1 MSEDLDISAFGAV
14 TAAGGNSRLA
24 RSARAK
30 LQWRDRYG
38 RWIEM
43 GRGVK
48 FKLRFPDGSPRSV
61 IGKFVG
67 AKDAENGQ
75 VYVSKDPNGLPDG
88 YYTVNSKN
96 AQEMVADLS
105 PEDLKSRGIAVGV
118 DAGGNKV
125 GERMSEDIPNAS
137 DVERADAPA
146 GWKKLPETFGGKSVI
161 ETDDQEFR
169 IHFGGKDNRWIVEDK
184 RGGGGSGTAYN
195 NPGDAFKQ
203 VQNSDE
209 GRVDL
214 SDDNEEKLAQLGRDE
229 LIDSIKLNE
238 RTINNE
244 RASIDAKQRAM
255 NQNEQ
260 IKKDLDAKGFDA
272 YDPEGKDSDEE
283 LAKRKAEPIEGAQD
297 PTDAVTNTPGAID
310 TNTFGVEPE
319 GFLVPTGKKTND
331 ISAEGLAAH
340 IEAEMEHYTEGGKRL
355 VVDTDLGEAEGYN
368 SADTFDNAK
377 AQAGGVGVDHVLD
390 LAAGKVEPVE
400 APKNVDSSG
409 TGDGT
414 DGEVR
419 DPNAVEPQG
428 SDAGATPTDDS
439 GVGGE
444 AEPADKPAAGGD
456 STGDSNSGD
465 SAADSGDK
473 PSSTDDGDAPSD
485 PNRRA
490 AGVFRK
496 PDEVASERDQLT
508 KERDNNQRA
517 LQNTGNRNVMDR
529 LISRLDEINTRLD
542 ELDREDSD
550 RDASEKASEAPQNAD
565 TAPGS
570 PEELVAR
577 RAQLQAALENT
588 GDTKD
593 MIALNEQID
602 ALDNRIAAAQH
613 VQDRVAQDG
622 GLSAATDLLTE
633 PTDGYMVAVQGHNRE
648 IPEAEFFDGDNGA
661 RALIAWMDE
670 NIEALAQPGAHVGLW
685 HDKENGEVVLDVS
698 QRVESLE
705 EATRLGQERNQQAVW
720 DVANGEEIDTGGTG
734 DRAEAP
740 DSGTGELARDDR
752 RAEDRVG
759 QEGPGDSSSGEVD
772 LQRIEDAERDIDA
785 ANGQEKMAAGRPDDL
800 TRGEVDA
807 LDTERR
813 GWAEVMADDE
823 GRDDKYAGLT
833 PDQIAGDA
841 PYVNGQPD
849 FYQESPEAKA
859 GFAKVMDYLE
869 EPLNEG
875 GMFDRLTPEELE
887 AFKEATAKDR
897 AWVNA
902 RNNWNA
908 DERPAWQGPNGET
921 AQEAVDNA
929 LSAPTG
935 REQRQNLE
943 NLYAGMDRYEREVFD
958 RDREAFKLANPDH
971 RQPAALPDEDKVAEN
986 AANRQAIQDDLETR
1000 RMAKEENPNFQ
1011 ALQNSSRGTSVSVT
1025 SDGPGGRRT
1034 DTYVKGNDG
1043 RWINQSTQRSTTSDA
1058 LFRDVE
1064 DKNAEFDFSTPEG
1077 GDGAGEISRQE
1088 WDRRVARIAE
1098 LEDAIN
1104 ADNEALDDLDD
1115 DDPQREEAMDRLVD
1129 NVSELNDLL
1138 VSTPSAEEMDSRD
1151 GTQIADQ
1158 PLPTELQDLETIF
1171 SDDGFVPDLEAL
1183 SDDELENILDAIN
1196 RLNARGKGDPMTQDV
1211 EEQIRNFLPDNDE
1224 RVARHQA
1231 DRERI
1236 LEEDPLQRLD
1246 NEIADNQAALPS
1258 EEEELAADRALMEA
1272 QVGDLTDDYLRERV
1286 RYLEGREEDGT
1297 SNADEENE
1305 LSVLREESVK
1315 RQNARNAVNEA
1326 AEGLFD
1332 DADMEDLAN
1341 WSQDPEAAQE
1351 LEAYEH
1357 DLHVGDIIKD
1367 ANGNLFEVIATDADG
1382 AKARERRGD
1391 RVVDVDEQD
1400 FDRVFNAEK
1409 ALSEKVFKKDAKRKR
1424 AERIVNEQ
1432 KFSEENPSKAM
1443 DGLIRSIAEAEVQ
1456 GKDVDEDTLGAL
1468 QEVIA
1473 DPGSSREELSDVRAY
1488 VSDLPNLA
1496 GTETKERIVVRPQ
1509 PLDESLEA
1517 LFRDQDEPS
1526 NDPQFDILWQ
1536 GVVDAFPDAIVSPE
1550 GDLIIDRIEDYRTPA
1565 KRNNKINK
1573 DYELRIRRTDNNTAF
1588 VYVLERDTLTGER
1601 KALRLSPVTHSW
1613 DTFAGRLQRA
1623 QTAFRNPKLHITVSR
1638 SEATEH
1644 LGTNR
1649 DVGEN
1654 PLREFLEQGVRPS
1667 GPDEIFNQIA
1677 NDVID
1682 RLLQGEKF
1690 GKMIDG
1696 LRKMEDVD
1704 TDAVNR
1710 VAQAFIA
1717 QMMAPNA
1724 ANFKPRDVHT
1734 SYDGTKVEAGMRFD
1748 WTDHR
1753 QFLDWYK
1760 PTMRKNPDYLKVY
1773 RGTVIALKDEHSDGK
1788 GRRYG
1793 DDLVIQF
1800 DKGQGKNTNQ
1810 GSLVAQA
1817 IKIVGPDAPLSEP
1830 FEAKREELDTP
1841 EKIAAAFGLPAAN
1854 GKTSTDIVDSKPRP
1868 KANRKS
1874 PVATRKINPQ
1884 TNTVAGYEGVFVPF
1898 DHLQAAEKLEDAEKT
1913 NKSGA
1918 RLEPGDMISIMTDGV
1933 EEIHTVLSVEGTTIT
1948 TGVANNGVLSVHRH
1962 TASIADY
1969 LVATPNWDIVET
1981 PDHIIED
1988 RLVTVGGRRGRIVSI
2003 GNGFAMVQTKADELP
2018 ERHNFDEIEVI
2029 DEDPEITALR
2039 KKILDSMNNI
2049 ELSARNTQ
2057 FILNRIINNSDS
2069 LASLDNIALHLSE
2082 LGIEPREPA
2091 EYNASM
2097 SGALG
2102 VPAETLDR
2110 LVEKLDTPPALVA
2123 DTVPVSTPSALPRD
2137 FEKAMEELS
2146 DSNKYTYKGL
2156 QDFYPKGTRL
2166 TLEDSSGN
2174 EAVVTMLADMDSWGH
2189 GTFRVESIK
2198 DGDKFYRDQVVGGV
2212 YQRSIGRMMT
2222 NSWEATDEHTI
2233 NSMTV
2238 ENIPVSEKSKLLVS
2252 YLREDFT
2259 NMIREFKSG
2268 WRVNFV
2274 PSGGVM
2280 HDVAQGVTTNAGGDR
2295 IFMKRGNARSGKED
2309 GHREYLSLVVARAI
2323 GFDNVRGSYDSETE
2337 TFLMNVVDGELA
2349 AEDPVKAYRSR
2360 EDLYSSAN
2368 GWMLGMLDMLI
2379 QNHDR
2384 HNGNY
2389 MFGRDGS
2396 IVPIDHGHAAFTMG
2410 DMPGDFARDFMKSLS
2425 DGSAPITTAQ
2435 LLRMRNEIAATM
2447 PFFEAMGRLAWY
2459 DAVMTNMN
2467 TIVETR
2473 RNSEG
2478 SS

>member
-88 YYTVNSKN
+88 FYTVNSKN

-105 PEDLKSRGIAVGV
+105 PEALKSRGIAVGV

-137 DVERADAPA
+137 DVERTDAPI
-146 GWKKLPETFGGKSVI
+146 GWTKLPETFGGKNVI
-161 ETDDQEFR
+161 DTDDEEFR

-203 VQNSDE
+203 VQDSDE

-238 RTINNE
+238 RTISNE

-260 IKKDLDAKGFDA
+260 IKKDLEAKGFDA

-283 LAKRKAEPIEGAQD
+283 LAKRKAEPVEGAQD
-297 PTDAVTNTPGAID
+297 PTDTVTGTPGAID

-529 LISRLDEINTRLD
+529 LITRMDEINARLD
-542 ELDREDSD
+542 ELTKEDNDREAAAP
-550 RDASEKASEAPQNAD
+550 DAPEHEA
-565 TAPGS
+565 GS
-570 PEELVAR
+570 LEELEAR
-577 RAQLQAALENT
+577 RGQLQAALENT

-602 ALDNRIAAAQH
+602 ALDNRISAERRTSAPEA
-613 VQDRVAQDG
+613 VDAPEEAPTPSDSPEAP
-622 GLSAATDLLTE
+622 SAADDATL
-633 PTDGYMVAVQGHNRE
+633 QG
-648 IPEAEFFDGDNGA
+648 
-661 RALIAWMDE
+661 
-670 NIEALAQPGAHVGLW
+670 
-685 HDKENGEVVLDVS
+685 
-698 QRVESLE
+698 
-705 EATRLGQERNQQAVW
+705 
-720 DVANGEEIDTGGTG
+720 
-734 DRAEAP
+734 
-740 DSGTGELARDDR
+740 
-752 RAEDRVG
+752 
-759 QEGPGDSSSGEVD
+759 
-772 LQRIEDAERDIDA
+772 IEDAERDIDQA
-785 ANGQEKMAAGRPDDL
+785 AGQEKLDENRPDDL
-800 TRGEVDA
+800 TRNEVDA

-813 GWAEVMADDE
+813 GWAEVMNNDE
-823 GRDDKYAGLT
+823 GREDKYAGLT
-833 PDQIAGDA
+833 PDQIAGDT
-841 PYVNGQPD
+841 PYVDGQPD
-849 FYQESPEAKA
+849 FYQDSPEAKA

-875 GMFDRLTPEELE
+875 GMFDRLTPEEIE

-902 RNNWNA
+902 KNTWNA
-908 DERPAWQGPNGET
+908 DDRPAWQGPNGET
-921 AQEAVDNA
+921 AQEAIDNA

-943 NLYAGMDRYEREVFD
+943 NLYAGMDRYERQVFD
-958 RDREAFKLANPDH
+958 RDREAFKQANPEH

-986 AANRQAIQDDLETR
+986 AAKRQAIQDDLETR

-1104 ADNEALDDLDD
+1104 TDNEALDDLDD

-1129 NVSELNDLL
+1129 NVRELNDLL
-1138 VSTPSAEEMDSRD
+1138 VNTPSAEEMDSRD
-1151 GTQIADQ
+1151 GTEIADQ

-1272 QVGDLTDDYLRERV
+1272 HVGDLTDDYLRERV

-1588 VYVLERDTLTGER
+1588 VYVLERDTVTGER

-1724 ANFKPRDVHT
+1724 SNFKPRDVHT

-1810 GSLVAQA
+1810 GSLAAQA

-2222 NSWEATDEHTI
+2222 NSWEATDEHVI

-2274 PSGGVM
+2274 PSEGVM

-2295 IFMKRGNARSGKED
+2295 IFMKRGNARNGKED

-2396 IVPIDHGHAAFTMG
+2396 IVPIDHGHATFTMG

-2478 SS
+2478 NS

>member
-88 YYTVNSKN
+88 FYTVNSKN

-105 PEDLKSRGIAVGV
+105 PEALKSRGIAVGV

-137 DVERADAPA
+137 DVERTDAPI
-146 GWKKLPETFGGKSVI
+146 GWTKLPETFGGKNVI
-161 ETDDQEFR
+161 DTDDEEFR

-203 VQNSDE
+203 VQDSDE

-260 IKKDLDAKGFDA
+260 IKKDLEAKGFDA

-283 LAKRKAEPIEGAQD
+283 LAKRKAEPVEGAQD
-297 PTDAVTNTPGAID
+297 PTDAVTSTPGAID

-529 LISRLDEINTRLD
+529 LITRMDEINARLD
-542 ELDREDSD
+542 ELTKEDNDREAAAP
-550 RDASEKASEAPQNAD
+550 DAPEHEA
-565 TAPGS
+565 GS
-570 PEELVAR
+570 LEELEAR
-577 RAQLQAALENT
+577 RGQLQAALDNT

-602 ALDNRIAAAQH
+602 ALDNRI
-613 VQDRVAQDG
+613 
-622 GLSAATDLLTE
+622 SAERRTSA
-633 PTDGYMVAVQGHNRE
+633 
-648 IPEAEFFDGDNGA
+648 PEAVDA
-661 RALIAWMDE
+661 
-670 NIEALAQPGAHVGLW
+670 P
-685 HDKENGEVVLDVS
+685 
-698 QRVESLE
+698 E
-705 EATRLGQERNQQAVW
+705 EAPTPSDAP
-720 DVANGEEIDTGGTG
+720 
-734 DRAEAP
+734 EAP
-740 DSGTGELARDDR
+740 SVADD
-752 RAEDRVG
+752 AT
-759 QEGPGDSSSGEVD
+759 
-772 LQRIEDAERDIDA
+772 LQGIEDAERDIDQA
-785 ANGQEKMAAGRPDDL
+785 AGQEKLAENRPDDL
-800 TRGEVDA
+800 TRNEVDA

-813 GWAEVMADDE
+813 GWAEVMNNDE
-823 GRDDKYAGLT
+823 GREDKYAGLT
-833 PDQIAGDA
+833 PDQIAGDT
-841 PYVNGQPD
+841 PYVDGQPD
-849 FYQESPEAKA
+849 FYQDSPEAKA

-875 GMFDRLTPEELE
+875 GMFDRLTPEEIE

-902 RNNWNA
+902 KNTWNA
-908 DERPAWQGPNGET
+908 DDRPAWQGPNGET
-921 AQEAVDNA
+921 AQEAIDNA

-943 NLYAGMDRYEREVFD
+943 NLYAGMDRYERQVFD
-958 RDREAFKLANPDH
+958 RDREAFKQANPEH

-986 AANRQAIQDDLETR
+986 AAKRQAIQDDLETR

-1104 ADNEALDDLDD
+1104 TDNEALDDLDD

-1129 NVSELNDLL
+1129 NVRELNDLL
-1138 VSTPSAEEMDSRD
+1138 VNTPSAEEMDSRD
-1151 GTQIADQ
+1151 GTEIADQ

-1588 VYVLERDTLTGER
+1588 VYVLERDTVTGER

-1810 GSLVAQA
+1810 GSLAAQA

-1933 EEIHTVLSVEGTTIT
+1933 EEIHTVLGVEETTIT

-1969 LVATPNWDIVET
+1969 LVATPNWDTVET

-2189 GTFRVESIK
+2189 GTFRVDSIK

-2222 NSWEATDEHTI
+2222 NSWEATDEHVI
-2233 NSMTV
+2233 NSTTV

-2274 PSGGVM
+2274 PSEGVM

-2295 IFMKRGNARSGKED
+2295 IFMKRGNARNGKED

-2396 IVPIDHGHAAFTMG
+2396 IVPIDHGHATFTMG

-2478 SS
+2478 NS